1 MLGFLVKTSGV
12 RMAQYEA
19 EARIPKFDFI
29 KEMVLSVSVSTHAL
43 NVPSQELGNL
53 LIKELDKESKKN
65 GHQKNLKNAKN
76 EGKIQLNLALI
87 LFQLQTTQYRQ

>member
-29 KEMVLSVSVSTHAL
+29 KEMVFSVSVSTHAL

-65 GHQKNLKNAKN
+65 RHQKTLPIFSFHSDFYSVKV
-76 EGKIQLNLALI
+76 
-87 LFQLQTTQYRQ
+87 